1 MTGGVE
7 GSARRARAVFAGGHT
22 HRVPTDGQD
31 RFDAAAVPIEF
42 AAEGIGI
49 AYVRDAG
56 IAGGVEGSALL
67 AEAMR
72 ANLSVGGTASPK
84 QNDGPTQGGPCEL
97 PASLCSQRI
106 ESAAEDEI
114 DDRSARKLPAH
125 SLPSSLKSSYG
136 LKRYERRGSG
146 RSLIARLPQK
156 ARSLRADPSIA

>member
-7 GSARRARAVFAGGHT
+7 GSARLAQAVFAGGQT
-22 HRVPTDGQD
+22 HQVPTDGQD
-31 RFDAAAVPIEF
+31 LFDAGVVPVEF

-56 IAGGVEGSALL
+56 IAGVVEGSALL

-84 QNDGPTQGGPCEL
+84 QSDCPTQGGRCVQ
-97 PASLCSQRI
+97 PASLCSQGI
-106 ESAAEDEI
+106 VSAAEDEI
-114 DDRSARKLPAH
+114 DYRTDRKLPAH
-125 SLPSSLKSSYG
+125 SFPSSLKSRYG

-146 RSLIARLPQK
+146 RSLELALLLQK
-156 ARSLRADPSIA
+156 A